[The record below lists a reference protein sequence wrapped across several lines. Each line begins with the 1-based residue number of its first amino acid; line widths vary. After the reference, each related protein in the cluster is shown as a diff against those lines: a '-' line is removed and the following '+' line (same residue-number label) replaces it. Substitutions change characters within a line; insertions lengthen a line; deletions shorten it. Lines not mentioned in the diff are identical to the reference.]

1 MKTAVIYARYSSS
14 NQTEQSIEGQIH
26 VCEDYAKRNNII
38 IVDSYIDRAI
48 SGTTDER
55 DAFQR
60 MLKDSNNKKWN
71 YVLVYKLDR
80 FARNKYESAIHKKHL
95 KDNGITLLSAME
107 NIPETP
113 EGILLESLL
122 EGMNEYFSKELAQK
136 VSRGLHESRMKGR
149 FVGVVG
155 YGYTRIDKKLVI
167 NEKEA
172 IILRRIF
179 EDYASGK
186 TILQISRDLAND
198 NITING
204 RNFPTSTIRAIL
216 QRKAYTGIY
225 ELNGKTYNNV
235 YPPIISLEL
244 FEKVQQRLNLTRY
257 GCRKDNHEIYRLRN
271 KIYCGYC
278 NKKMYPS
285 STKSRNGKPLK
296 YYKCDTPKKDNC
308 LTKIA
313 YKDFIEGLVDKFF
326 KLQFCIPK
334 NLETITNLIYEANIK
349 RNKENTSVSNLKSNL
364 QKVSTSISNIMT
376 AIEKGIFTETT
387 KSRLEELEK
396 QRKDLQEQLV
406 IQESKI
412 SYELTKEEI
421 QNFFKYTMKECP
433 EKAIDLF
440 LKFVK
445 VYEDKIEIGLNYSI
459 NQTNTDYTPI
469 KTYLF
474 TESLIKYRAYKG
486 KIASSKTITYDI
498 YSVI

>member
-1 MKTAVIYARYSSS
+1 M
-14 NQTEQSIEGQIH
+14 
-26 VCEDYAKRNNII
+26 
-38 IVDSYIDRAI
+38 
-48 SGTTDER
+48 
-55 DAFQR
+55 
-60 MLKDSNNKKWN
+60 
-71 YVLVYKLDR
+71 
-80 FARNKYESAIHKKHL
+80 
-95 KDNGITLLSAME
+95 
-107 NIPETP
+107 
-113 EGILLESLL
+113 
-122 EGMNEYFSKELAQK
+122 
-136 VSRGLHESRMKGR
+136 
-149 FVGVVG
+149 
-155 YGYTRIDKKLVI
+155 
-167 NEKEA
+167 
-172 IILRRIF
+172 
-179 EDYASGK
+179 
-186 TILQISRDLAND
+186 
-198 NITING
+198 
-204 RNFPTSTIRAIL
+204 
-216 QRKAYTGIY
+216 
-225 ELNGKTYNNV
+225 NGKTYNNV

-257 GCRKDNHEIYRLRN
+257 GCRKDNHDIYRLRN

-285 STKSRNGKPLK
+285 STKSRNGEPLK
-296 YYKCDTPKKDNC
+296 YYKCDTTKKDNC

-349 RNKENTSVSNLKSNL
+349 RNKENTSVSNLKYNI

-474 TESLIKYRAYKG
+474 TESLIKYRTYKG
-486 KIASSKTITYDI
+486 KIASSKTVTYDV